1 LTRSCQS
8 GGKKLSGVDAQRWPA
23 DSTAVVPRTTAC
35 ELQQRARSAGQAPH
49 QASGAFRRQWIVAMQ
64 DQPAETPVSGASSR
78 SPATSH
84 SRIAQQS
91 HGVRV
96 SRGPR
101 FVRFAAALEAD
112 PPSQDQLLDGLGRRR
127 GHATAASS
135 IRPLGRVRIPTAN
148 PVKSLVA
155 IQWLGVGGWALSCAV
170 LFASLLLRPDAV
182 SLPLDQ
188 IHPRALASDVRPL
201 VDSMPT
207 TRLRP
212 AHGQEVPDLDARPAD
227 QGTRAGFEGQEI
239 VGHVSLGPEP
249 EVRSGPEPPP
259 VAEK

>member
-1 LTRSCQS
+1 
-8 GGKKLSGVDAQRWPA
+8 
-23 DSTAVVPRTTAC
+23 
-35 ELQQRARSAGQAPH
+35 
-49 QASGAFRRQWIVAMQ
+49 MQ
-64 DQPAETPVSGASSR
+64 DQPAETPISGASSR
-78 SPATSH
+78 SPPTSH

-96 SRGPR
+96 SRAPR

-112 PPSQDQLLDGLGRRR
+112 PPSQDQLLDGLGRSQRR

-148 PVKSLVA
+148 PVKSRVA
-155 IQWLGVGGWALSCAV
+155 IEWLGVGGWALSCAV
-170 LFASLLLRPDAV
+170 LIASLLLRPDPV

-212 AHGQEVPDLDARPAD
+212 ADGQEVPDLDARPAD

-239 VGHVSLGPEP
+239 VGDVSRGPEP

-259 VAEK
+259 VAEE